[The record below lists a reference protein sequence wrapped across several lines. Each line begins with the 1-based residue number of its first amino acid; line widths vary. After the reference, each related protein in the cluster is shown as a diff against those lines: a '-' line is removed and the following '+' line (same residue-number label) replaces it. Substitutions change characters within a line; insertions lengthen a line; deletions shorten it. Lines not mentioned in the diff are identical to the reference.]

1 MKFSTLSMLG
11 LAVATVGLLAYSDA
25 APASGDRKS
34 HFERPKSTANV
45 GTIGNTAGK
54 PAGKAQ
60 AATPWAGKGGIRL
73 PDLVHIQPYPSGVLE
88 GAPSSGHCGPNN
100 GGGAAKSV
108 LIRVRNDGSAEAG
121 VFRVKVVF
129 TVSGKSFETSY
140 GPMAP
145 GPATWWTS
153 FPIPADAWSSGVAP
167 FQLQL
172 DSKDEVE
179 EGGARGERNNFLSG
193 YCVAPA
199 G

>member
-25 APASGDRKS
+25 APAAGGAKTK
-34 HFERPKSTANV
+34 FERTKST
-45 GTIGNTAGK
+45 
-54 PAGKAQ
+54 AGKAQ
-60 AATPWAGKGGIRL
+60 AATPGAGQGGTRL
-73 PDLVHIQPYPSGVLE
+73 PDLVHLQPYPNGVPK

-100 GGGAAKSV
+100 GGGAAKAV
-108 LIRVRNDGSAEAG
+108 FVKVRNDGSAEAG

-129 TVSGKSFETSY
+129 TVSGKTFETSY
-140 GPMAP
+140 GPMAA
-145 GPATWWTS
+145 GPATWSTG
-153 FPIPADAWSSGVAP
+153 FPIPADAWSSGMAP
-167 FQLQL
+167 FQIQL

-179 EGGARGERNNFLSG
+179 EGGARGERNNVVSS